1 MRITSLLHCFIAP
14 LLSPDRGKLNN
25 RTIEQSNNHTGSFR
39 KVSLF
44 LLSFIAAMSLF
55 PLPLFAQTQPISSGI
70 ATMVE
75 IKETVAPGDIITF
88 TLQGYKKSTTEYDP
102 NVFGIV
108 VANPQVVLE
117 EANSTNARA
126 VISAGKAYVKVSSL
140 NGAIR
145 PGDLITTSSLPGVGQ
160 KATKTGYVIGT
171 AIESHTAANPK
182 QIGTILVTLDIG
194 LITQEASK
202 SNSLLESLK
211 LALEAP
217 SVSPVNA
224 LRYFLAAAI
233 VIIGFVF
240 AITFFGRVSATG
252 VEAIG
257 RNPLASRLIMLS
269 MIFHLGL
276 ALVIILVGIAIAY
289 LILVF

>member
-1 MRITSLLHCFIAP
+1 MKPILPIVFFL
-14 LLSPDRGKLNN
+14 RG
-25 RTIEQSNNHTGSFR
+25 IF
-39 KVSLF
+39 LF
-44 LLSFIAAMSLF
+44 LVTLVAFTGVMSSPVL
-55 PLPLFAQTQPISSGI
+55 AQTGTISSGI

-75 IKETVAPGDIITF
+75 IKERVSPGDIITF

-108 VANPQVVLE
+108 VDTPEVALEQTNSANTHP
-117 EANSTNARA
+117 
-126 VISAGKAYVKVSSL
+126 VISQGKAYVKVSSS
-140 NGAIR
+140 NGIIN
-145 PGDLITTSSLPGVGQ
+145 PGDLITTSKLPGVGQ
-160 KATKTGYVIGT
+160 KATKTGYMIGT
-171 AIESHTAANPK
+171 ALESHTNTNPQ

-194 LITQEASK
+194 LITQETSK
-202 SNSLLESLK
+202 TNSLMDSLK

-217 SVSPVNA
+217 AVSPVNA

-240 AITFFGRVSATG
+240 AIAFFGRVSARG

-276 ALVIILVGIAIAY
+276 ALVIILVGIVIAY